1 MPDSWLDL
9 LFGPDPPAHAP
20 GEAPLRLVRVRADTL
35 SRHPAGVASA
45 VLTRLLDLAYEELA
59 ETQRPAWLV
68 ATYDRLVVNEGHREY
83 FKSAGVARASEARS
97 VLAHLGAR
105 EQQALLDE
113 AIRRQMAFGGE
124 TSFVVDRRRGS
135 LPVPVKFSDLD
146 AAYRALSPR
155 TGRLLESHVLR
166 HVMHF
171 VEVE

>member
-1 MPDSWLDL
+1 VPDSWLDL
-9 LFGPDPPAHAP
+9 LFAADPSPRAP
-20 GEAPLRLVRVRADTL
+20 GEEPRRLVKVRADTL
-35 SRHPAGVASA
+35 SRHPSGVASA
-45 VLTRLLDLAYEELA
+45 VVTCLLDLGYEELA

-68 ATYDRLVVNEGHREY
+68 ATYDRLVVNDGHREY

-97 VLAHLGAR
+97 VLAHLGAC

-113 AIRRQMAFGGE
+113 AIRRHMAAGGE
-124 TSFVVDRRRGS
+124 TSFVVDPRRDSR
-135 LPVPVKFSDLD
+135 PVAVDYDDLD

-155 TGRLLESHVLR
+155 TGRVLEAHLLR